1 MTLWPICG
9 MENEEREGGD
19 PEPRE
24 AWETHISSQGQG
36 NVGKTEDSGL
46 E

>member
-1 MTLWPICG
+1 

-19 PEPRE
+19 SKPRE
-24 AWETHISSQGQG
+24 AWETCISSHGQG
-36 NVGKTEDSGL
+36 NVGKTEEAGI